1 MTFVVKKASDWNYE
15 QIIKLNTL
23 EELKTYV
30 ENVGGNGI
38 IIEKLDK
45 DGDFENDISSVDM
58 KITIYDDY
66 IE

>member
-1 MTFVVKKASDWNYE
+1 MTFIVTKASDWHYE
-15 QIIKLNTL
+15 QIIKMNTL

-30 ENVGGNGI
+30 ENIGFPI

-45 DGDFENDISSVDM
+45 DGDFESDVSSVDM